1 MRITSL
7 LTGVL
12 VAVLLS
18 ASSAFAGAFEDAV
31 AAYNQQDYATALR
44 LFQSLAEQGDAKAQ
58 IRLASMYG
66 NGDGVPKD
74 AAEGVK
80 WLRKAAEQGDALG
93 QTVLGIDYEMGEGVP
108 RDYAEGVKW
117 LRKGAE
123 QGNVLS
129 QFWLS
134 FMYENG
140 SGGVPQDYVL
150 AYMWL
155 ILGAAHAEASVA
167 ENAHR
172 YGLDLP
178 KAPVP
183 VPDFTKERDKLAA
196 KLTPD
201 QIAEAQ
207 RLAREWKPR
216 SEGPKSLFERLMDA
230 WHTSILDERAGLRL
244 GAEAGAG
251 MEAEEVE
258 VAPPHDPHCRH
269 RRKPLRR
276 RLQRARGLSLASSR
290 TGQGP
295 TGRACRLRWVGHARW
310 RRRQSR

>member
-1 MRITSL
+1 MTIMRSL
-7 LTGVL
+7 IGVF

-18 ASSAFAGAFEDAV
+18 ASSAFAGAFEDAA
-31 AAYNQQDYATALR
+31 AAYDRKDYATALR

-58 IRLASMYG
+58 IRLGSMYG
-66 NGDGVPKD
+66 HGDGVPKD
-74 AAEGVK
+74 AAESLK
-80 WLRKAAEQGDALG
+80 WLRRAAEQGDALG
-93 QTVLGIDYEMGEGVP
+93 QTSLGINYEMGEGVP

-123 QGNVLS
+123 QGNVMS

-150 AYMWL
+150 AYMWF

-167 ENAHR
+167 EMAHR
-172 YGLDLP
+172 YSLDLP
-178 KAPVP
+178 KAPMP
-183 VPDFTKERDKLAA
+183 VLDFTKERGELTA
-196 KLTPD
+196 KMTPE

-230 WHTSILDERAGLRL
+230 WQYFNADG
-244 GAEAGAG
+244 
-251 MEAEEVE
+251 
-258 VAPPHDPHCRH
+258 
-269 RRKPLRR
+269 
-276 RLQRARGLSLASSR
+276 SSH
-290 TGQGP
+290 P
-295 TGRACRLRWVGHARW
+295 
-310 RRRQSR
+310 